1 MVPFHISKLG
11 SYVFVNEL
19 DLPKVA
25 AAKAKFMNLNELK
38 APLGC

>member
-1 MVPFHISKLG
+1 MNRTLKAQQI

-38 APLGC
+38 APLG